1 MKKCIGSVKTYL
13 GPGTKRQLLD
23 LGAPSGEPFLV
34 STRGVMS
41 DSPTFPQEP
50 KSDIAN
56 LPRSMRGVVGRSAK
70 LIETF
75 RIIDRVAKTDC
86 TVLITGESGTGKE
99 LVARAVHEHSNRA
112 RGPLVTVNCGAI
124 PEALLESELFGHAR
138 GAFTGAASVRIGRIQ
153 AAEGGTLFLDE
164 VGELPL
170 SLQVK
175 LLRVLQYKEYSPVGD
190 GRVLTA
196 NIRVVAATNV
206 DLEAAVRDGKFRE
219 DLFYRLNVIHVRTP
233 ELKERDGDVGMLL
246 DHFFDLAR
254 DRLGRTDL
262 IGFSAEARDVLE
274 SYDWPGNVREL
285 ENTLERA
292 VLLSGGPNID
302 VADLP
307 ERVLGR
313 GGVAR
318 PTQTALP
325 DLGIDLRRA
334 VESFE
339 NQLIQQALDRTGWN
353 KKQAA
358 TLLGINRTTL
368 VEMLKRKRLE
378 RAA

>member
-1 MKKCIGSVKTYL
+1 
-13 GPGTKRQLLD
+13 
-23 LGAPSGEPFLV
+23 
-34 STRGVMS
+34 MS

-50 KSDIAN
+50 KTDIIN
-56 LPRSMRGVVGRSAK
+56 LPRSMKGVVGRSAK

-99 LVARAVHEHSNRA
+99 LVARAVHEHSNRSG
-112 RGPLVTVNCGAI
+112 GPLVTVNCGAI

-138 GAFTGAASVRIGRIQ
+138 GAFTGAAGARVGRIQ

-190 GRVLTA
+190 SRVLTA

-206 DLEAAVRDGKFRE
+206 DLEAAVRDGAFRE

-233 ELKERDGDVGMLL
+233 ALKEREGDVRLLL

-254 DRLGRTDL
+254 ERLGRQDL
-262 IGFSAEARDVLE
+262 TGFSVDARAALEAYE
-274 SYDWPGNVREL
+274 WPGNVREL

-292 VLLSGGPNID
+292 VLLGAGPLVD
-302 VADLP
+302 LSDLP

-313 GGVAR
+313 GVLAR
-318 PTQTALP
+318 SAHTSLP
-325 DLGIDLRRA
+325 EIGIDLRRA

-339 NQLIQQALDRTGWN
+339 NQLIQQALERTGWN